1 MNINMSTIHSEC
13 TMNEI
18 KGNDY
23 DNIVYTL
30 PYSNKVTN
38 CMHKPQMYS
47 KIFDSAYG
55 ERTLYFC
62 LCNEC
67 KIGTMGYHNPID
79 AVRAWDNNDVY
90 SDGVTKDNYGM
101 KLVWG

>member
-1 MNINMSTIHSEC
+1 MKFNMSTIHSEC

-18 KGNDY
+18 KCGDG
-23 DNIVYTL
+23 DNIVHTL

-38 CMHKPQMYS
+38 CGHKPQMYS
-47 KIFDSAYG
+47 KMFDSAYG

-67 KIGTMGYHNPID
+67 KIGTMGYHNLMD
-79 AVRAWDNNDVY
+79 AVRAWNNNDVY
-90 SDGVTKDNYGM
+90 SDGVTEDNYGM
-101 KLVWG
+101 KLV